1 MDAYYERARPRR
13 VISRLTR
20 AHPWCWAMHWRQWW
34 WAQSRRKTSPSYY
47 AIYQYHS
54 RITSKNQPPLFYGRS
69 NKHYHTNNK
78 LQCYYHVVMMW
89 GAQTRKWVRLKIYNR
104 LKDREMVWQEGQNM
118 TWSQR
123 QQKDLARSLRVYI
136 MNERLRV
143 QILFKREILLFFAWG
158 APHVYKRDMRPL
170 LLRVW
175 INGTLILY
183 FTLIYIYNY
192 LL

>member
-1 MDAYYERARPRR
+1 
-13 VISRLTR
+13 
-20 AHPWCWAMHWRQWW
+20 MHWRQWW

-143 QILFKREILLFFAWG
+143 QVVSKLQKSRRMDVDIIILLTQG
-158 APHVYKRDMRPL
+158 AQGKGVHAKTRVTIFNFMKSSRALLPTKQSCWSSKFKLEDIPPKLYL
-170 LLRVW
+170 LLLHV
-175 INGTLILY
+175 
-183 FTLIYIYNY
+183 
-192 LL
+192 